1 MIAASNS
8 KVVSGLVAV
17 RFRGNILSSSGAENV
32 GMKADVAGLK
42 ARSTRRA
49 KLPAQHV
56 IIFGGAGAA

>member
-1 MIAASNS
+1 MMVASNS

-17 RFRGNILSSSGAENV
+17 RFRGNILPSSGAKNV
-32 GMKADVAGLK
+32 GRKADVAGLT

-49 KLPAQHV
+49 KLPVQHL